1 MAMLLTTLVV
11 TAIFASAQ
19 NAQETKTP
27 PPPGLANVSIDQ
39 KLDAQVPL
47 DLNFKDE
54 QGNTVKLGDYFHSG
68 RPVVLSLVY
77 YECPMLC
84 SEVLNGESAAI
95 KVLKFLPG
103 KEFELVTVSIDPR
116 EKPDLAAKKKQ
127 TYMERVDR
135 PGTEKGW
142 HFLTGEQPQITALA
156 DAVGFR
162 YQYDEKTKQFAHA
175 AGIMLLTPQGHIAQY
190 YYGVEYSAKDMR
202 LGIIEASQNK
212 IGSLADQVLL
222 YCFHYDPK
230 TGKYGATVTNIV
242 RAGGAATVLI
252 LGSFI
257 VLMFR
262 REGDRNGT
270 GRV

>member
-1 MAMLLTTLVV
+1 MVTLLAATVAV
-11 TAIFASAQ
+11 
-19 NAQETKTP
+19 AQETKTP
-27 PPPGLANVSIDQ
+27 PPPGLANVSIEQ

-47 DLNFKDE
+47 DLQFKDE
-54 QGNTVKLGDYFHSG
+54 QGNTVKLADYFHSG
-68 RPVVLSLVY
+68 RPVILSLGY

-103 KEFELVTVSIDPR
+103 KEFEVLTVSIDPR

-156 DAVGFR
+156 DAVGFH

-175 AGIMLLTPQGHIAQY
+175 AGIFLLTPKGHVAQY
-190 YYGVEYSAKDMR
+190 YYGVEFSAKDMR

-212 IGSLADQVLL
+212 IGSLADEVLL

-230 TGKYGATVTNIV
+230 TGTYGATVTNIV

-257 VLMFR
+257 LLMFR
-262 REGDRNGT
+262 RENDRDGT